1 DAHRAARAA
10 RQAGRADRQRRAD
23 GVGGVRVRP
32 GARGPD
38 GRAAAQ
44 TRARGARPGGL
55 PVPEGCGLALRA
67 TRGGAHLRHRQH
79 RVRSGRNRLLD
90 RALPARA
97 GDRTGARA
105 VRYAAPCLLALAW
118 LALACGTGT
127 KTEELPG
134 PQVEGDHV
142 VIAEG
147 SPQLAALSLDEARP
161 RSTPIRQ
168 YTGRLAWNDDV
179 TVRVYSPVAGR
190 VRDVKVNV
198 GERVTG
204 GQTLATISS
213 PDFGQAQADAR
224 AADGQLRLA
233 ERTLARQRDV
243 FARGAAAREGVDA
256 AEGDYARALAE
267 QQRTQAHLRL
277 FGARDT
283 TVDQLLP
290 LRSPVA
296 GMIAERAVSPGQ
308 EVRPD
313 QILASEAQVL
323 RPLFVVTDPTRLWVW
338 LDVAEGDLAQL
349 QPGESISL
357 RPPAYPHRRFDGVL
371 DLVRAALDPAAP
383 PGPLPRP

>member
-1 DAHRAARAA
+1 V
-10 RQAGRADRQRRAD
+10 RR
-23 GVGGVRVRP
+23 VIW
-32 GARGPD
+32 
-38 GRAAAQ
+38 
-44 TRARGARPGGL
+44 
-55 PVPEGCGLALRA
+55 
-67 TRGGAHLRHRQH
+67 
-79 RVRSGRNRLLD
+79 
-90 RALPARA
+90 
-97 GDRTGARA
+97 
-105 VRYAAPCLLALAW
+105 CLLALAW

-127 KTEELPG
+127 KTDELPG

-161 RSTPIRQ
+161 RSTPVRQ

-204 GQTLATISS
+204 GQTLASISS

-233 ERTLARQRDV
+233 ERTLARQRDL
-243 FARGAAAREGVDA
+243 FAHGAAARKDVDA
-256 AEGDYARALAE
+256 AEADYARAVAE

-338 LDVAEGDLAQL
+338 LDVAEVDLAQL

-357 RPPAYPHRRFDGVL
+357 RARAYPDRRFDGVI
-371 DLVRAALDPAAP
+371 DLVGASLDPATRTVRVRGSVANPEGLLKSEMYITADVTDGEGAP
-383 PGPLPRP
+383 PGVELPSKALFLEGEQRFVFVEEAPGRFRRQPVTVGPERGGRSAVLEGVKAGQRVVTEGNLLLEQLVNGAAKG

>member
-1 DAHRAARAA
+1 MRRAAW
-10 RQAGRADRQRRAD
+10 
-23 GVGGVRVRP
+23 
-32 GARGPD
+32 
-38 GRAAAQ
+38 
-44 TRARGARPGGL
+44 
-55 PVPEGCGLALRA
+55 
-67 TRGGAHLRHRQH
+67 
-79 RVRSGRNRLLD
+79 
-90 RALPARA
+90 
-97 GDRTGARA
+97 
-105 VRYAAPCLLALAW
+105 CLLALTW
-118 LALACGTGT
+118 LPLACGTGT

-161 RSTPIRQ
+161 RSTPVRQ

-224 AADGQLRLA
+224 AADGQLKLA
-233 ERTLARQRDV
+233 ERTLARQRDL
-243 FARGAAAREGVDA
+243 FAHGAAARKDVDA
-256 AEGDYARALAE
+256 AEADYARALAE

-277 FGARDT
+277 FGARDS

-338 LDVAEGDLAQL
+338 LDVAEVDLAQL

-357 RPPAYPHRRFDGVL
+357 RARAYPDRRFDGVV
-371 DLVRAALDPAAP
+371 DLVGASLDPATRTVRVRGSVANPEGLLKSEMYIAADVTDGEGAP
-383 PGPLPRP
+383 PGVELPSKALFLEGEQRFVFVEESPGRFRRQPVTVGPERGGRSAVLEGVKPGQRVVTEGNLLLEQLVNGAAKG

>member
-1 DAHRAARAA
+1 M
-10 RQAGRADRQRRAD
+10 RRAIW
-23 GVGGVRVRP
+23 
-32 GARGPD
+32 
-38 GRAAAQ
+38 
-44 TRARGARPGGL
+44 
-55 PVPEGCGLALRA
+55 
-67 TRGGAHLRHRQH
+67 
-79 RVRSGRNRLLD
+79 
-90 RALPARA
+90 
-97 GDRTGARA
+97 
-105 VRYAAPCLLALAW
+105 CLLALAW

-127 KTEELPG
+127 KTDELPG

-161 RSTPIRQ
+161 RSTPVRQ
-168 YTGRLAWNDDV
+168 YTGRLAWNYDV

-204 GQTLATISS
+204 GQTLASISS

-233 ERTLARQRDV
+233 ERTLARQRDL
-243 FARGAAAREGVDA
+243 FAHGAAARKDVDA
-256 AEGDYARALAE
+256 AEADYARAVAE

-338 LDVAEGDLAQL
+338 LDVAEVDLAQL

-357 RPPAYPHRRFDGVL
+357 RARAYPDRRFDGVI
-371 DLVRAALDPAAP
+371 DLVGASLDPATRTVRVRGSVANPEGLLKSEMYITADVTDGRGTP
-383 PGPLPRP
+383 PGVELPSKALFLEGEQRFVFVEEAPGRFRRQPVTVGPERGGRSAVLEGVKAGQRVVTEGNLLLEQLVNGAAKG

>member
-1 DAHRAARAA
+1 V
-10 RQAGRADRQRRAD
+10 RRAIW
-23 GVGGVRVRP
+23 
-32 GARGPD
+32 
-38 GRAAAQ
+38 
-44 TRARGARPGGL
+44 
-55 PVPEGCGLALRA
+55 
-67 TRGGAHLRHRQH
+67 
-79 RVRSGRNRLLD
+79 
-90 RALPARA
+90 
-97 GDRTGARA
+97 
-105 VRYAAPCLLALAW
+105 CLLALAW

-127 KTEELPG
+127 KTDELPG

-161 RSTPIRQ
+161 RSTPVRQ

-204 GQTLATISS
+204 GQTLASISS

-233 ERTLARQRDV
+233 ERTLARQRDL
-243 FARGAAAREGVDA
+243 FAHGAAARKDVDA
-256 AEGDYARALAE
+256 AEAEYARAVAE

-338 LDVAEGDLAQL
+338 LDVAEVDLAQL

-357 RPPAYPHRRFDGVL
+357 RARAYPDRRFDGVI
-371 DLVRAALDPAAP
+371 DLVGASLDPATRTVRVRGSVANPEGLLKSEMYIAADVTDGEGAP
-383 PGPLPRP
+383 PGVELPSKALFLEGEQRFVFVEESPGRFRRQPVTVGPERGGRSAVLEGVKPGQRVVTEGNLLLEQLVNGAAKG

>member
-1 DAHRAARAA
+1 MIRAAW
-10 RQAGRADRQRRAD
+10 
-23 GVGGVRVRP
+23 
-32 GARGPD
+32 
-38 GRAAAQ
+38 
-44 TRARGARPGGL
+44 
-55 PVPEGCGLALRA
+55 
-67 TRGGAHLRHRQH
+67 
-79 RVRSGRNRLLD
+79 
-90 RALPARA
+90 
-97 GDRTGARA
+97 
-105 VRYAAPCLLALAW
+105 CLLALAW

-127 KTEELPG
+127 KTDEFPG

-161 RSTPIRQ
+161 RSTPVRQ

-233 ERTLARQRDV
+233 ERTLARQRDL
-243 FARGAAAREGVDA
+243 FAHGAAARKDVDA
-256 AEGDYARALAE
+256 AEADYARAVAE

-277 FGARDT
+277 FGARDS

-338 LDVAEGDLAQL
+338 LDVAEVDLAQL
-349 QPGESISL
+349 QPGETISL
-357 RPPAYPHRRFDGVL
+357 RARAYPDRRFDGVV
-371 DLVRAALDPAAP
+371 DLVGASLDPATRTVRVRGAVANPEGLLKSEMYIAADVTDGEGAP
-383 PGPLPRP
+383 PGVELPSKALFLEGEQRFVFVEESPGRFRRQPVTVGPERGGRSAVLEGVKPGQRVVTEGNLLLEQLVNGAAKG

>member
-1 DAHRAARAA
+1 VRRAAW
-10 RQAGRADRQRRAD
+10 
-23 GVGGVRVRP
+23 
-32 GARGPD
+32 
-38 GRAAAQ
+38 
-44 TRARGARPGGL
+44 
-55 PVPEGCGLALRA
+55 
-67 TRGGAHLRHRQH
+67 
-79 RVRSGRNRLLD
+79 
-90 RALPARA
+90 
-97 GDRTGARA
+97 
-105 VRYAAPCLLALAW
+105 CLLALSW
-118 LALACGTGT
+118 LGLACGTGT
-127 KTEELPG
+127 KTDELPG

-161 RSTPIRQ
+161 RSTPVRQ

-233 ERTLARQRDV
+233 ERTLARQRDL
-243 FARGAAAREGVDA
+243 FSHGATARKDVDA
-256 AEGDYARALAE
+256 AEADYARAVAE
-267 QQRTQAHLRL
+267 RQRTQAHLRL

-338 LDVAEGDLAQL
+338 LDVAEVDLAQL
-349 QPGESISL
+349 QPGETISL
-357 RPPAYPHRRFDGVL
+357 RARAYPDRRFDGVV
-371 DLVRAALDPAAP
+371 DLVGASLDPATRTVRVRGAVANPEGLLKSEMYITADVTDGEGAP
-383 PGPLPRP
+383 PGVELPSKALFLEGEQRFVFVEESPGRFRRQPVTVGPERGGRSAVLEGVKPGQRVVTEGNLLLEQLVSGAAKG

>member
-1 DAHRAARAA
+1 MIRAAW
-10 RQAGRADRQRRAD
+10 
-23 GVGGVRVRP
+23 
-32 GARGPD
+32 
-38 GRAAAQ
+38 
-44 TRARGARPGGL
+44 
-55 PVPEGCGLALRA
+55 
-67 TRGGAHLRHRQH
+67 
-79 RVRSGRNRLLD
+79 
-90 RALPARA
+90 
-97 GDRTGARA
+97 
-105 VRYAAPCLLALAW
+105 CLLALAW

-127 KTEELPG
+127 KTDEFPG

-161 RSTPIRQ
+161 RSTPVRQ

-224 AADGQLRLA
+224 AADGQLKLA
-233 ERTLARQRDV
+233 ERTLARQRDL
-243 FARGAAAREGVDA
+243 FAHGAAARKDVDA
-256 AEGDYARALAE
+256 AEADYARALAE

-277 FGARDT
+277 FGARDS

-323 RPLFVVTDPTRLWVW
+323 RPLFVVTDPTQLWVW
-338 LDVAEGDLAQL
+338 LDVAEVDLAQL

-357 RPPAYPHRRFDGVL
+357 RARAYPDRRFDGVI
-371 DLVRAALDPAAP
+371 DLVGASLDPATRTVRVRGSVANPEGLLKSEMYIAADVTDGEGAP
-383 PGPLPRP
+383 PGVELPSKALFLEGEQRFVFVEEAPGRFRRQPVTVGPERGGRSAVLEGVKPGQRVVTEGNLLLEQLVNGAAKG

>member
-1 DAHRAARAA
+1 MIRAAW
-10 RQAGRADRQRRAD
+10 
-23 GVGGVRVRP
+23 
-32 GARGPD
+32 
-38 GRAAAQ
+38 
-44 TRARGARPGGL
+44 
-55 PVPEGCGLALRA
+55 
-67 TRGGAHLRHRQH
+67 
-79 RVRSGRNRLLD
+79 
-90 RALPARA
+90 
-97 GDRTGARA
+97 
-105 VRYAAPCLLALAW
+105 CLLALAW

-127 KTEELPG
+127 KTDEFPG

-161 RSTPIRQ
+161 RSTPVRQ

-198 GERVTG
+198 GERVAG

-224 AADGQLRLA
+224 AADGQLKLA
-233 ERTLARQRDV
+233 ERTLARQRDL
-243 FARGAAAREGVDA
+243 FAHGAAARKDVDA
-256 AEGDYARALAE
+256 AEADYARALAE

-277 FGARDT
+277 FGARDS

-338 LDVAEGDLAQL
+338 LDVAEVDLAQL

-357 RPPAYPHRRFDGVL
+357 RARAYPDRRFDGVV
-371 DLVRAALDPAAP
+371 DLVGASLDPATRTVRVRGSVANPEGLLKSEMYIAADVTDGEGAP
-383 PGPLPRP
+383 PGVELPSKALFLEGEQRFVFVEEAPGRFRRQPVTVGPERGGRSAVLEGVKPGQRVVTEGNLLLEQLVNGAAKG

>member
-1 DAHRAARAA
+1 M
-10 RQAGRADRQRRAD
+10 RRA
-23 GVGGVRVRP
+23 
-32 GARGPD
+32 
-38 GRAAAQ
+38 
-44 TRARGARPGGL
+44 TL
-55 PVPEGCGLALRA
+55 
-67 TRGGAHLRHRQH
+67 
-79 RVRSGRNRLLD
+79 
-90 RALPARA
+90 
-97 GDRTGARA
+97 
-105 VRYAAPCLLALAW
+105 CLLVLAW
-118 LALACGTGT
+118 LPLACGTGA

-161 RSTPIRQ
+161 RSTPVRQ

-179 TVRVYSPVAGR
+179 TVRIYSPVAGR

-198 GERVTG
+198 GERVAG
-204 GQTLATISS
+204 GQTLATVSS

-224 AADGQLRLA
+224 TADGQLRLA
-233 ERTLARQRDV
+233 ERTLARQRDL
-243 FARGAAAREGVDA
+243 FSHGAIARKDVDA
-256 AEGDYARALAE
+256 AEADYAHAVAE

-277 FGARDT
+277 FGAQAT
-283 TVDQLLP
+283 TVDQLFS

-338 LDVAEGDLAQL
+338 LDVAEVDLAELQL
-349 QPGESISL
+349 GESISL
-357 RPPAYPHRRFDGVL
+357 RARAYPDRRFGGVV
-371 DLVRAALDPAAP
+371 DLVGASLDPATRTVRVRGTVANPEGMLKAEMYITADVTDGEGAP
-383 PGPLPRP
+383 PGVELPSKALFLEGEQRFVFVEEAPGRFRRQPVTVGPERGGRSAVLEGVKPGQRVVTEGNLLLEQLVNGAAKG